1 MFGAL
6 KLLLLS
12 LGVFALATMAER
24 LFVPDI
30 APIAWSEEPQ
40 KLWAVEAAFLLRATQ
55 YIAAGITAV
64 ILVIG
69 LASCIDRKGR
79 MGIRN

>member
-1 MFGAL
+1 MSGAL
-6 KLLLLS
+6 KLFLLS
-12 LGVFALATMAER
+12 LGVFVAATMAER
-24 LFVPDI
+24 VFAPDI
-30 APIAWSEEPQ
+30 VPIAWSEEPQ

-64 ILVIG
+64 IFVIG